1 MVYICFIVNRKKKI
15 LNSPFTKKN
24 YIIMLNS
31 LFSNIPL
38 IIQDTASVEGDM
50 GMLWMLLSGILV
62 FFMQAGFTLVE
73 SGMTR
78 SKNAVNIAMK
88 NLLDICVGSLTYW
101 FVGYSLMY
109 GATSNGWLF
118 WSGLFQGDGSDL
130 FFQTMFAATAAT
142 IVSGAIA
149 GRTKYSTYAIFTVVM
164 TAIIY
169 PIAGGWQWKGD
180 NNAVIE
186 ATDGLEK
193 IGGWLANAGFIDFA
207 GSSIVHAVGG
217 FAALVAAFMVGPR
230 IGKYVDGKVV
240 PMPGHNQILATL
252 GVFILWLGWFGF
264 NGGSQGAWG
273 GKAAVSA
280 SAVVVVTNLAA
291 AAGAMGALIT
301 TWIWYG
307 KPNLAQ
313 TLNGALAGLVSI
325 TAGCG
330 NMTEGGAV
338 LAGLI
343 GGIIVVFSI
352 EIIEKKLKIDD
363 AIGAASVHGVAGFWG
378 TIVIGLWGVDGD
390 GPIGLINAG
399 ETKQIVAQL
408 TGAVAYMV
416 WAIFLSF
423 IVFGILKYTIGLR
436 VTEAEEL
443 EGLDVSEHGTLAYP
457 GKRTRE

>member
-1 MVYICFIVNRKKKI
+1 MYNLLNLFI
-15 LNSPFTKKN
+15 
-24 YIIMLNS
+24 S
-31 LFSNIPL
+31 LF
-38 IIQDTASVEGDM
+38 QETAVAVIEVADIVTSEDVTAAVEAVKTGLYGDM
-50 GMLWMLLSGILV
+50 GMLWMLISGILV

-73 SGMTR
+73 SGMTQ

-88 NLLDICVGSLTYW
+88 NLLDITVGSLTYW

-109 GATSNGWLF
+109 GDTTNGWFF
-118 WSGLFQGDGSDL
+118 WSGIMQGEGADL

-169 PIAGGWQWKGD
+169 PIAGGWQWQGS
-180 NNAVIE
+180 
-186 ATDGLEK
+186 
-193 IGGWLANAGFIDFA
+193 GWLTELGFIDFA

-217 FAALVAAFMVGPR
+217 FAALVAAYMVGPR
-230 IGKYVDGKVV
+230 IGKYVDGKVM
-240 PMPGHNQILATL
+240 PIPGHNQILATL

-264 NGGSQGAWG
+264 NGGSQLAWG
-273 GKAAVSA
+273 GDDAVAAST
-280 SAVVVVTNLAA
+280 VVLITNLSA
-291 AAGAMGALIT
+291 AAGALGALIT

-307 KPNLAQ
+307 KPHLAQ

-330 NMTEGGAV
+330 NMTTGGAV

-343 GGIIVVFSI
+343 GGVIVVFSI
-352 EIIEKKLKIDD
+352 EFIEKKLKIDD
-363 AIGAASVHGVAGFWG
+363 AIGAASVHGIVGFWG

-390 GPIGLINAG
+390 TKLGIFNGGGSDQLIN
-399 ETKQIVAQL
+399 QL
-408 TGAVAYMV
+408 IGGLAYAV
-416 WAIFLSF
+416 WAIVLSF
-423 IVFGILKYTIGLR
+423 VVFGILKYTIGLR
-436 VTEAEEL
+436 VTEEE
-443 EGLDVSEHGTLAYP
+443 EVAGLDVSEHGSIAYA

>member
-1 MVYICFIVNRKKKI
+1 MSHLINN
-15 LNSPFTKKN
+15 L
-24 YIIMLNS
+24 
-31 LFSNIPL
+31 PL
-38 IIQDTASVEGDM
+38 VIQDAAAVESLAGAIKDDM

-88 NLLDICVGSLTYW
+88 NLLDIAVGSLTYW

-109 GATSNGWLF
+109 GDTSNGWFF
-118 WSGLFQGDGSDL
+118 WSGIMQGEGADL

-149 GRTKYSTYAIFTVVM
+149 GRTKYSTYVIFSIVM

-169 PIAGGWQWKGD
+169 PIAGGWQWQGS
-180 NNAVIE
+180 
-186 ATDGLEK
+186 
-193 IGGWLANAGFIDFA
+193 GWLTELGFIDFA

-217 FAALVAAFMVGPR
+217 FAALVAAYLVGPR
-230 IGKYVDGKVV
+230 IGKFVNGKVM
-240 PMPGHNQILATL
+240 PIPGHNQILATL

-264 NGGSQGAWG
+264 NGGSQLAWG
-273 GKAAVSA
+273 GDDAVAAST
-280 SAVVVVTNLAA
+280 VVLITNLAA
-291 AAGAMGALIT
+291 AAGALGALIT

-307 KPNLAQ
+307 KPHLAQ
-313 TLNGALAGLVSI
+313 SLNGALAGLVSI

-330 NMTEGGAV
+330 NMTAGGAV

-363 AIGAASVHGVAGFWG
+363 AIGAASVHGVVGFWG

-390 GPIGLINAG
+390 TGLGLFNGGGADQLI
-399 ETKQIVAQL
+399 AQL
-408 TGAVAYMV
+408 TGGVAYAV
-416 WAIFLSF
+416 WAVVLSF
-423 IVFGILKYTIGLR
+423 IVFGILKKTVGLR
-436 VTEAEEL
+436 VTEEE
-443 EGLDVSEHGTLAYP
+443 EVAGLDISEHGTIAYP
-457 GKRTRE
+457 GKRERG

>member
-1 MVYICFIVNRKKKI
+1 
-15 LNSPFTKKN
+15 
-24 YIIMLNS
+24 MLHS
-31 LFSNIPL
+31 LFTHIPMV
-38 IIQDTASVEGDM
+38 IQDTAAIEGDM

-109 GATSNGWLF
+109 GDSSNGWFF
-118 WSGLFQGDGSDL
+118 WSGILQGDGADL

-164 TAIIY
+164 TAFVY
-169 PIAGGWQWKGD
+169 PIAGGWEW
-180 NNAVIE
+180 N
-186 ATDGLEK
+186 
-193 IGGWLANAGFIDFA
+193 GGWLNTAFEAEFIDFA
-207 GSSIVHAVGG
+207 GSSIVHGVGG

-230 IGKYVDGKVV
+230 IGKFVDGKVV
-240 PMPGHNQILATL
+240 PIPGHNQILTTL

-264 NGGSQGAWG
+264 NGGSQLAWG
-273 GKAAVSA
+273 GDDAIGA

-291 AAGAMGALIT
+291 AAGALGALIT

-352 EIIEKKLKIDD
+352 EFIEKKLKIDD

-378 TIVIGLWGVDGD
+378 TIVIGLWGVSGEEA
-390 GPIGLINAG
+390 IGLFNG
-399 ETKQIVAQL
+399 GGSAQFVTQL
-408 TGAVAYMV
+408 VGALSYML
-416 WAIFLSF
+416 WAVVLSF
-423 IVFGILKYTIGLR
+423 VVFGILKATIGLR
-436 VTEAEEL
+436 VTEEE
-443 EGLDVSEHGTLAYP
+443 EIAGLDVSEHGSIAYP

>member
-1 MVYICFIVNRKKKI
+1 MFNLLF
-15 LNSPFTKKN
+15 LNT
-24 YIIMLNS
+24 
-31 LFSNIPL
+31 PL
-38 IIQDTASVEGDM
+38 IIQDAATVEGDM

-101 FVGYSLMY
+101 LVGYSLMY
-109 GATSNGWLF
+109 GATENGWFF
-118 WSGLFQGDGSDL
+118 WSGLVQGDGADL

-164 TAIIY
+164 TALIY
-169 PIAGGWQWKGD
+169 PIAGGWEW
-180 NNAVIE
+180 N
-186 ATDGLEK
+186 
-193 IGGWLANAGFIDFA
+193 GGWLNDVDGYFFNVEFIDFA
-207 GSSIVHAVGG
+207 GSSIVHGVGG
-217 FAALVAAFMVGPR
+217 FAALVAAYMVGPR
-230 IGKYVDGKVV
+230 IGKFVDGKVI
-240 PMPGHNQILATL
+240 PMPGHNQVLATL

-264 NGGSQGAWG
+264 NGGSQLAWG
-273 GKAAVSA
+273 GDDAVAA

-291 AAGAMGALIT
+291 AAGALGALIT

-330 NMTEGGAV
+330 NMSETGAV

-343 GGIIVVFSI
+343 GGVLVVFSI
-352 EIIEKKLKIDD
+352 EFIEKKLKIDD
-363 AIGAASVHGVAGFWG
+363 AIGAASVHGIAGFWG
-378 TIVIGLWGVDGD
+378 TIVIGLWGINGD
-390 GPIGLINAG
+390 DPIGIFNGGNSDQLI
-399 ETKQIVAQL
+399 VQL
-408 TGAVAYMV
+408 TGALSYMV
-416 WAIFLSF
+416 WAVLLSF
-423 IVFGILKYTIGLR
+423 LVFGILKITIGLR
-436 VTEAEEL
+436 VSEKEEL
-443 EGLDVSEHGTLAYP
+443 EGLDMSEHGSLAYP

>member
-1 MVYICFIVNRKKKI
+1 
-15 LNSPFTKKN
+15 
-24 YIIMLNS
+24 MLHS
-31 LFSNIPL
+31 LFTHIPMV
-38 IIQDTASVEGDM
+38 IQDTAAIEGDM

-109 GATSNGWLF
+109 GDSSNGWFF
-118 WSGLFQGDGSDL
+118 WSGILQGDGADL

-164 TAIIY
+164 TAFVY
-169 PIAGGWQWKGD
+169 PIAGGWEW
-180 NNAVIE
+180 N
-186 ATDGLEK
+186 
-193 IGGWLANAGFIDFA
+193 GGWLNTAFEAEFIDFA
-207 GSSIVHAVGG
+207 GSSIVHGVGG

-240 PMPGHNQILATL
+240 PIPGHNQILTTL

-264 NGGSQGAWG
+264 NGGSQLAWCG
-273 GKAAVSA
+273 DDAIGA

-291 AAGAMGALIT
+291 AAGALGALIT

-343 GGIIVVFSI
+343 GGVIVVFSI
-352 EIIEKKLKIDD
+352 EFIEKKLKIDD

-378 TIVIGLWGVDGD
+378 TIVIGLWGVSGEEA
-390 GPIGLINAG
+390 IGLFNGGGSA
-399 ETKQIVAQL
+399 QFVAQL
-408 TGAVAYMV
+408 VGALSYML
-416 WAIFLSF
+416 WAVVLSF
-423 IVFGILKYTIGLR
+423 VVFGILKATIGLR
-436 VTEAEEL
+436 VTEEE
-443 EGLDVSEHGTLAYP
+443 EIAGLDVSEHGSIAYP

>member
-1 MVYICFIVNRKKKI
+1 
-15 LNSPFTKKN
+15 
-24 YIIMLNS
+24 MLHS
-31 LFSNIPL
+31 LFTHIPMV
-38 IIQDTASVEGDM
+38 IQDTAAIEGDM

-109 GATSNGWLF
+109 GDSSNGWFF
-118 WSGLFQGDGSDL
+118 WSGILQGDGADL

-164 TAIIY
+164 TAFVY
-169 PIAGGWQWKGD
+169 PIAGGWEW
-180 NNAVIE
+180 N
-186 ATDGLEK
+186 
-193 IGGWLANAGFIDFA
+193 GGWLNTAFEAEFIDFA
-207 GSSIVHAVGG
+207 GSSIVHGVGG

-230 IGKYVDGKVV
+230 IGKFVDGKVV
-240 PMPGHNQILATL
+240 PIPGHNQILTTL

-264 NGGSQGAWG
+264 NGGSQLAWG
-273 GKAAVSA
+273 GDDAIGA

-291 AAGAMGALIT
+291 AAGALGALIT

-343 GGIIVVFSI
+343 GGVIVVFSI
-352 EIIEKKLKIDD
+352 EFIEKKLKIDD

-378 TIVIGLWGVDGD
+378 TIVIGLWGVSGEEA
-390 GPIGLINAG
+390 IGLFNGGGSA
-399 ETKQIVAQL
+399 QFVAQL
-408 TGAVAYMV
+408 VGALILHVMGCCVVFCCFWNSKSYYRTACNGRRRDCRTGC
-416 WAIFLSF
+416 F
-423 IVFGILKYTIGLR
+423 
-436 VTEAEEL
+436 
-443 EGLDVSEHGTLAYP
+443 
-457 GKRTRE
+457 

>member
-1 MVYICFIVNRKKKI
+1 MV
-15 LNSPFTKKN
+15 
-24 YIIMLNS
+24 
-31 LFSNIPL
+31 
-38 IIQDTASVEGDM
+38 IQDTAAIEGDM

-109 GATSNGWLF
+109 GDSSNGWFF
-118 WSGLFQGDGSDL
+118 WSGILQGDGADL

-164 TAIIY
+164 TAFVY
-169 PIAGGWQWKGD
+169 PIAGGWEW
-180 NNAVIE
+180 N
-186 ATDGLEK
+186 
-193 IGGWLANAGFIDFA
+193 GGWLNTAFEAEFIDFA
-207 GSSIVHAVGG
+207 GSSIVHGVGG

-230 IGKYVDGKVV
+230 IGKFVDGKVV
-240 PMPGHNQILATL
+240 PIPGHNQILTTL

-264 NGGSQGAWG
+264 NGGSQLAWG
-273 GKAAVSA
+273 GDDAIGA

-291 AAGAMGALIT
+291 AAGALGALIT

-343 GGIIVVFSI
+343 GGVIVVFSI
-352 EIIEKKLKIDD
+352 EFIEKKLKIDD

-378 TIVIGLWGVDGD
+378 TIVIGLWGVSGEEA
-390 GPIGLINAG
+390 IGLFNGGGSA
-399 ETKQIVAQL
+399 QFVAQL
-408 TGAVAYMV
+408 VGALSYMLWSV
-416 WAIFLSF
+416 VLSF
-423 IVFGILKYTIGLR
+423 VVFGILKATIGLR
-436 VTEAEEL
+436 VTEEE
-443 EGLDVSEHGTLAYP
+443 EIAGLDVSEHGSIAYP